1 MCVQMSGC
9 VNFSHS
15 QPIGIARTLDVKES
29 ILLQLLESLG
39 RVASS
44 DDLLAWVRQDFQ
56 QVLPH
61 GAFLCGFGRI
71 HRAGITF
78 AKMYSW
84 NFPAG
89 YLREHKQAD
98 GQYVCPIV
106 RQWLGSGDVQLV
118 EAAHATGFDP
128 VWRARFE
135 ASGLQNVAA
144 HGMYDFSRHYTSYFS
159 FHQIPGPLGER
170 HRFLLQIFCPSLH
183 AALLRILHAI
193 KAEASAA
200 RKGRALTARELE
212 VLGWVCEGKTSSEIA
227 SILGIAQSTVRNQI
241 QSILVKL
248 RVNTRAQA
256 AAKAIKKGLVVP
268 RQPDS
273 IFGNF

>member
-1 MCVQMSGC
+1 MNAYVEEGM
-9 VNFSHS
+9 
-15 QPIGIARTLDVKES
+15 
-29 ILLQLLESLG
+29 LLQLLESLAQ
-39 RVASS
+39 VASG

-56 QVLPH
+56 QALPH

-71 HRAGITF
+71 HRAGISF
-78 AKMYSW
+78 ARMYSW
-84 NFPAG
+84 NFPAA
-89 YLREHKQAD
+89 YLREQKQSD
-98 GQYVCPIV
+98 GQYVCPVV
-106 RQWLGSGDVQLV
+106 RRWLDSGDAQLV
-118 EAAHATGFDP
+118 EAARAAGVDP

-144 HGMYDFSRHYTSYFS
+144 LGMYDFSRHYASYFS
-159 FHQIPGPLGER
+159 FYRIPGPLGER
-170 HRFLLQIFCPSLH
+170 HRFLLRIFCPSLH

-193 KAEASAA
+193 KAESSAA

-212 VLGWVCEGKTSSEIA
+212 VLGWVCEGKTSSEIS

>member
-1 MCVQMSGC
+1 MNAYVEEG
-9 VNFSHS
+9 
-15 QPIGIARTLDVKES
+15 
-29 ILLQLLESLG
+29 ILLELLASLG
-39 RVASS
+39 QIASG

-56 QVLPH
+56 QALPH

-78 AKMYSW
+78 ARMYSW
-84 NFPAG
+84 NFPAT
-89 YLREHKQAD
+89 YLREQKQAD
-98 GQYVCPIV
+98 GQYVCPVV
-106 RQWLGSGDVQLV
+106 RQWLDSGDVQLV
-118 EAAHATGFDP
+118 EAARAAGTAP
-128 VWRARFE
+128 AWLARFE
-135 ASGLQNVAA
+135 ASGLQNAAA
-144 HGMYDFSRHYTSYFS
+144 HGMYDFSRHYASYFS
-159 FHQIPGPLGER
+159 FHRIPEPLGER
-170 HRFLLQIFCPSLH
+170 HRFLLRIFSPSLH

-193 KAEASAA
+193 KAESSAA
-200 RKGRALTARELE
+200 RKGRDLTARELE

-227 SILGIAQSTVRNQI
+227 TILGIARGTVRNQI